1 MDTPQ
6 GISDETAPM
15 RHYDLIVVGGGSGN
29 TLFGPEHETWN
40 CAIVEEDRLGGT
52 CMNRGCIPSKMYV
65 VAADHARHIRD
76 AAHLNLRATYEG
88 VDWPAL
94 RDRVFSRIDP
104 AHDSGVQYRREN
116 GIDVYDARARF
127 VEPKV
132 LEVRGERI
140 TAKQIVVA
148 VGTRPMVPDI
158 PGLAEVDF
166 HTSDS
171 IMRLDALPR
180 SLLVLGGGFIAAEMS
195 HVFSS
200 LGTDVTVLQRGPRL
214 LMAEDH
220 DVSAAFTR
228 LMSKRMRV
236 ETGTHVVE
244 AGTHADGALVR
255 YERDGATHEV
265 VAETILVATGRIPN
279 TDRLDAAAGG
289 LALDDRG
296 RMAVDEYFRTSVD
309 GVWAFGDVANDWQ
322 LKHMANAEADVVR
335 HNLSNPDDL
344 RTLGHV
350 FAPHA
355 VFADPQIAAYGLTEH
370 QAIATGRPVKAARR
384 FFGDTAYGW
393 AMEDSTSFIKVIAD
407 TEDRSILGAHVM
419 GPHAAMV
426 IQPLVQAM
434 TFGQTVDQIARDV
447 IYIHPALSEV
457 VEQVLLEL

>member
-1 MDTPQ
+1 
-6 GISDETAPM
+6 M

-29 TLFGPEHETWN
+29 TLFGPEHERWN

-65 VAADHARHIRD
+65 VAADRARHIRD
-76 AAHLNLRATYEG
+76 AAHLNLRATYDG

-104 AHDSGVQYRREN
+104 AHESGVRYRREN

-127 VEPKV
+127 VAPKV

-140 TAKQIVVA
+140 TARQIVVA
-148 VGTRPMVPDI
+148 VGTRPMVPDV
-158 PGLAEVDF
+158 PGLDEVQH

-180 SLLVLGGGFIAAEMS
+180 SMVVIGGGFIAAEMS

-228 LMSKRMRV
+228 LASERMRV
-236 ETGTHVVE
+236 ETGVHLVE
-244 AGTHADGALVR
+244 VRPHAAGALVR
-255 YERDGATHEV
+255 FEGAGGTHEV
-265 VAETILVATGRIPN
+265 AAETILVATGRVPN
-279 TDRLDAAAGG
+279 TDRLDATAGG
-289 LALDDRG
+289 LALDERDRIV
-296 RMAVDEYFRTSVD
+296 VDDYFRTAVE
-309 GVWAFGDVANDWQ
+309 GVWAFGDVANDFQ
-322 LKHMANAEADVVR
+322 LKHMANAEANVVR
-335 HNLSNPDDL
+335 HNLSHPEDL
-344 RTLGHV
+344 RTLGHR

-370 QAIATGRPVKAARR
+370 QALATGRPVRVARR

-393 AMEDSTSFIKVIAD
+393 AMEDSTSFIKVVAD
-407 TEDRSILGAHVM
+407 ADDRSILGAHVM

-434 TFGQTVDQIARDV
+434 TFGQTVDQLAHDV
-447 IYIHPALSEV
+447 LYIHPALSEV
-457 VEQVLLEL
+457 VEQVLLEI

>member
-1 MDTPQ
+1 
-6 GISDETAPM
+6 M

-29 TLFGPEHETWN
+29 TLFGPEHETWD
-40 CAIVEEDRLGGT
+40 CALVEEDRLGGT

-76 AAHLNLRATYEG
+76 AARLNLRATYEG

-104 AHDSGVQYRREN
+104 AHESGVRYRREN
-116 GIDVYDARARF
+116 GIEVYDARARF
-127 VEPKV
+127 VAPKV

-148 VGTRPMVPDI
+148 VGTRPMVPEI
-158 PGLAEVDF
+158 PGLADVGY

-180 SLLVLGGGFIAAEMS
+180 SMVVLGGGFIAAEMS
-195 HVFSS
+195 HVFSA
-200 LGTDVTVLQRGPRL
+200 LGADVTVLQRGPRL

-228 LMSKRMRV
+228 LASQRMRV
-236 ETGTHVVE
+236 ETGVHLLEVRP
-244 AGTHADGALVR
+244 HADGALVR
-255 YERDGATHEV
+255 FERDGAPQEV

-279 TDRLDAAAGG
+279 TDRLDAEAGG
-289 LALDDRG
+289 LALDDQDRLV
-296 RMAVDEYFRTSVD
+296 VDEHFRTTVD
-309 GVWAFGDVANDWQ
+309 GVWAFGDVANDFQ
-322 LKHMANAEADVVR
+322 LKHMANAEARVVR
-335 HNLSNPDDL
+335 HNLSHPDDL
-344 RTLGHV
+344 HTLGHV

-355 VFADPQIAAYGLTEH
+355 VFADPQIAAYGLTGH
-370 QAIATGRPVKAARR
+370 QAAATGRPVKAVRR

-393 AMEDSTSFIKVIAD
+393 AMEDSTSFVKVIAD
-407 TEDRSILGAHVM
+407 TETRAILGAHVM
-419 GPHAAMV
+419 GPHAALV

-434 TFGQTVDQIARDV
+434 TFGQTVDQLAHDI

-457 VEQVLLEL
+457 IEQVMLEL